1 MSRKYDRRRMGGRG
15 EGSRWQAQPRATRT
29 QTWGSKRSQDLVEDQ
44 ENGEDKS

>member
-1 MSRKYDRRRMGGRG
+1 MASTAK
-15 EGSRWQAQPRATRT
+15 ATRT